1 MIEQVSLSNFKC
13 FETLTTIPMSRFT
26 FLYGKNGRGKSS
38 VIQSLLLLSQ
48 TLRENGMSLDSLM
61 ISGKMVSLGTYDD
74 IRNQYVKA
82 NKPIV
87 IVVSTDTEKPLKLK
101 FKRSPEKPTIA
112 LLDDIWVGDIPYF
125 NYAENDDSLPIS
137 FSDEREKSVH
147 KEKIILPQ
155 SDIKTYSSLLSLSY
169 VAADRRGP
177 ANYEAR
183 RDIMGPLEVDVRGE
197 YLINALAIS
206 SEEFKERFTEELSLI
221 LSGAS
226 VRVYANPDTPD
237 RIELFLDSVN
247 GHERGF
253 RPRNVG
259 FGYSYVLP
267 IVFQTLMAPE
277 GGIIVIE
284 NPEAHLYPAAQ
295 SRLVDFLVKYA
306 KRKNLQIILETH
318 SDHIINGLR
327 IAVKNGVTAP
337 SETAILFFDRDDDKS
352 GSPII
357 EKVSVDERGALSS
370 QPRDFMDEWTRQ
382 MLELL

>member
-1 MIEQVSLSNFKC
+1 MIEQVSISNFKC
-13 FETLTTIPMSRFT
+13 FETLTKIPMSRFT

-38 VIQSLLLLSQ
+38 VVQSLLLLSQ

-74 IRNQYVKA
+74 IRNQYVDA
-82 NKPIV
+82 SNPIE
-87 IVVSTDTEKPLKLK
+87 IEISTDTENPLRLK

-125 NYAENDDSLPIS
+125 NYAENDASFPIL
-137 FSDEREKSVH
+137 FSDERENIQ

-183 RDIMGPLEVDVRGE
+183 RDIMGSLEVDVRGE
-197 YLINALAIS
+197 YLINALAVS
-206 SEEFKERFTEELSLI
+206 SDEFKERFTEELSLI

-247 GHERGF
+247 NHNKGF

-277 GGIIVIE
+277 DGIIVIE

-327 IAVKNGVTAP
+327 IAVKNGVAAP
-337 SETAILFFDRDDDKS
+337 SETTILFFDRDDDES

>member
-1 MIEQVSLSNFKC
+1 MIDQVSISNFKC

-61 ISGKMVSLGTYDD
+61 ITGKMVSLGTYDD
-74 IRNQYVKA
+74 IRNRYVDT
-82 NKPIV
+82 NDPIE
-87 IVVSTDTEKPLKLK
+87 IIVSTDTEKPLKLK
-101 FKRSPEKPTIA
+101 FKKSPEKPTIA
-112 LLDDIWVGDIPYF
+112 LLDDIWVGDVPYF
-125 NYAENDDSLPIS
+125 NYVENNDSFPII
-137 FSDEREKSVH
+137 FSDEREGVK

-155 SDIKTYSSLLSLSY
+155 SDIKAYSSLLSLYY

-197 YLINALAIS
+197 YLINALATS
-206 SEEFKERFTEELSLI
+206 SGEFKERFTEELSMI

-247 GHERGF
+247 NHEKGF

-295 SRLVDFLVKYA
+295 SRLVEFLVKYA

-327 IAVKNGVTAP
+327 IAVKNGDAVP
-337 SETAILFFDRDDDKS
+337 SETAILFFDRDDEES

>member
-1 MIEQVSLSNFKC
+1 MIEQVSISNFKC
-13 FETLTTIPMSRFT
+13 FETLTKIPMSRFT

-38 VIQSLLLLSQ
+38 VVQSLLLLSQ

-74 IRNQYVKA
+74 IRNQYVDA
-82 NKPIV
+82 SNPIE
-87 IVVSTDTEKPLKLK
+87 IEISTDTENPLRLK

-125 NYAENDDSLPIS
+125 NYAENDASSPIL
-137 FSDEREKSVH
+137 FSDERENIQ

-183 RDIMGPLEVDVRGE
+183 RDIMGSLEVDVRGE
-197 YLINALAIS
+197 YLINALAVS
-206 SEEFKERFTEELSLI
+206 SDEFKERFTEELSLI

-247 GHERGF
+247 NHNKGF

-277 GGIIVIE
+277 DGIIVIE

-327 IAVKNGVTAP
+327 IAVKNGVAAP
-337 SETAILFFDRDDDKS
+337 SETTILFFDRDDDES